1 MDLRSL
7 AAFRIA
13 LAAVVVSDSVV
24 ALTNAEAFYSDTGV
38 LPRTA
43 LAEQWGGQMMWSL
56 HALSGSLTWQVVLIV
71 MQLMAA
77 VSLLAGHRTR
87 VATLVCWAL
96 VASLDARNPMIN
108 NGADSMIRLLLFW
121 SVFLPLGARWSLDA
135 RRDAKQGGSGAPHP
149 GSTLVSLPAACL
161 LLQVAFVY
169 WFSVAFKNHGV
180 WWSEGTALRQVL
192 ELDSLARPAA
202 VWLREYP
209 AACRALTHFTVI
221 LEILGPVVA
230 FLPVWRAGCRFI
242 AVLAMV
248 GLHAGIAICLDI
260 GAFPWVMMAAWLAF
274 LPSEFWRRF
283 IRDKHVNIPKN
294 ENIRCDYH
302 VGKRD
307 IVFGFVLNGFCV
319 FSLSMVFLWNLRGT
333 NFAFWEKVFP
343 RWANPAAMVFRL
355 DQYWT
360 MFAPTPL
367 MEDGW
372 FVLRAGLSDGSE
384 VDLLRDGAPVSWDK
398 PALAS
403 AAYKDARWQKYQTNL
418 WMTIHQVHRMPYGDY
433 VARRWNDSHGG
444 LSQVVAWQ
452 LWFVREMTQPDGTRG
467 KPEPILM
474 AQREGHRQT
483 PPPATSASPEQPF
496 RE

>member
-1 MDLRSL
+1 M
-7 AAFRIA
+7 A
-13 LAAVVVSDSVV
+13 LAAVLMCDTLV
-24 ALTNAEAFYSDTGV
+24 AVTNAEAFYSDAGV
-38 LPRTA
+38 LPRAA

-56 HALSGSLTWQVVLIV
+56 HALGGSVLWQVVLLV
-71 MQLMAA
+71 LQFLAA
-77 VSLLAGHRTR
+77 LSLLAGHRTR
-87 VATLVCWAL
+87 LATAVCWVL

-121 SVFLPLGARWSLDA
+121 SMFLPLGARWSVDA
-135 RRDAKQGGSGAPHP
+135 RRLARKSSAEGRSGAAHP
-149 GSTLVSLPAACL
+149 GDTLVSLPAACL

-169 WFSVAFKNHGV
+169 WFSVAFKNHAV

-192 ELDSLARPAA
+192 EIDAFARPAA

-209 AACRALTHFTVI
+209 ATCRVLTHFTVV
-221 LEILGPVVA
+221 LEILGPLLA
-230 FLPVWRAGCRFI
+230 FLPVWSTRLRLL
-242 AVLAMV
+242 AVAAMLT
-248 GLHAGIAICLDI
+248 LHAGIAICLDI

-274 LPSEFWRRF
+274 LPAEFWEWLSSK
-283 IRDKHVNIPKN
+283 KHANIPKN
-294 ENIRCDYH
+294 ENRTCSYH
-302 VGKRD
+302 AGKCNKFASY
-307 IVFGFVLNGFCV
+307 ISNGFCV
-319 FSLSMVFLWNLRGT
+319 FSLFMVFLWNLRGT

-343 RWANPAAMVFRL
+343 RSANPLAMVFRL

-384 VDLLRDGAPVSWDK
+384 VDLLRDGAPVSFAK

-403 AAYKDARWQKYQTNL
+403 AAYKDARWQKYQMNL
-418 WMTIHQVHRMPYGDY
+418 WMTIHHSHRMPYGDY
-433 VARRWNDSHGG
+433 MARRWNDSHGG

-452 LWFVREMTQPDGTRG
+452 LWFVREMTQPDGSRG

-474 AQREGHRQT
+474 AQREGR
-483 PPPATSASPEQPF
+483 P
-496 RE
+496 